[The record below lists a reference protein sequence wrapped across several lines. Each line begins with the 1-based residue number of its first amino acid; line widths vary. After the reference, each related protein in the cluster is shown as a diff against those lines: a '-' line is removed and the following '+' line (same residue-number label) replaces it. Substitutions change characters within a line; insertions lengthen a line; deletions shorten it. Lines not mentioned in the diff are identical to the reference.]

1 MYTHVFFSPL
11 IFAGLETPPPS
22 GFFLIPEVA
31 GAENPLIS
39 GAKGLLTDSPRR
51 MTRSSSNVSFSS
63 RIGDK
68 GCKQALFVSP
78 AVDPESTMSLRRM
91 GRLSGDGQMPPVLI
105 ELSNYVVSRLPD
117 EVGSNLVLMTAAV
130 TQMAAK
136 TKIGRH
142 SDEAWWGG
150 LFATVQLQGQA
161 TTVELSRDGNSQEHR
176 LDPGSVYVLSGE
188 ARYAPWKHAIRND
201 GDMRV
206 SVTFSYGNA
215 ADAAGSSVPQEQG
228 GGKPFD
234 QEEELAKWKAWHQ
247 KTVDYTL
254 GKGPSQLET
263 VGGCGFFAGHLDH
276 VAPPQGSSPD
286 VLGTWNSIV
295 KKACGVVSPKLL
307 SQAVEHGR
315 RQTPGFFDG
324 MGVGIVQTAESKMVH
339 KGDALCVWGG
349 LAVLGDLP
357 PLAVASC
364 MIPLSDAMG
373 TSFAH
378 VPWPENVGVMINAAF
393 TEDEANC
400 TYTAYRSKGRKEGV
414 YHVYIIVSATK
425 DIPYGVQLR
434 WLYNKEYIRSIADF
448 EGGAGL
454 YSREEQRA
462 LDDKHA
468 RGMRARTIEQKKVW
482 SVLVAGSPVAAAAA
496 LPLCSAK

>member
-31 GAENPLIS
+31 GADDPLLS
-39 GAKGLLTDSPRR
+39 GAKGLFTDSPRR

-63 RIGDK
+63 RIGDE

-78 AVDPESTMSLRRM
+78 AVDPEFINSLHRM
-91 GRLSGDGQMPPVLI
+91 GRLSRDGQMPSVLI
-105 ELSNYVVSRLPD
+105 ELSNHVVSILPD
-117 EVGSNLVLMTAAV
+117 EVGSNWELMTAAV
-130 TQMAAK
+130 TQMPGN
-136 TKIGRH
+136 TNIGLH
-142 SDEAWWGG
+142 SDEAWWGAM
-150 LFATVQLQGQA
+150 FATVQLQGQA
-161 TTVELSRDGNSQEHR
+161 TVELSRDGNSHQHR

-188 ARYAPWKHAIRND
+188 VRYAPWKHAISND
-201 GDMRV
+201 GEMRL

-228 GGKPFD
+228 GKPFD
-234 QEEELAKWKAWHQ
+234 PEEELAKWEAWHQ
-247 KTVDYTL
+247 KLVDNTL
-254 GKGPSQLET
+254 GKGSSQLET
-263 VGGCGFFAGHLDH
+263 VQECGFFAGHLDH
-276 VAPPQGSSPD
+276 VAPPQGSSSD
-286 VLGTWNSIV
+286 VLATWNSTV
-295 KKACGVVSPKLL
+295 RKACGVVSPGLL

-324 MGVGIVQTAESKMVH
+324 MGVGIVQTVESQMVH

-400 TYTAYRSKGRKEGV
+400 TYTAYRSRGRVEGV
-414 YHVYIIVSATK
+414 YRVYIIVSATK

-434 WLYNKEYIRSIADF
+434 WLYNKESIRSIADF
-448 EGGAGL
+448 EGGVGL

-462 LDDKHA
+462 LDEKHA

-482 SVLVAGSPVAAAAA
+482 SALVAGSSVAAAAA
-496 LPLCSAK
+496 LT